1 MSQKWLLRGKQ
12 FNTRFCICRNIV
24 GSNCVKRVYRETNYQ
39 KIIVRSVDGKVAWLL
54 WITVAFETLW
64 YYFIHMDLHINI
76 YIYIVICS
84 TQRNYY
90 GSHGDVISSRNVKW
104 NSDLLIPFETLK
116 LEPVIIKYSLLQPG
130 TCYKNS
136 IMRTLIYRSKRNNG
150 KRFSVICLHT
160 EGHTQLSRNHLAEC

>member
-1 MSQKWLLRGKQ
+1 M
-12 FNTRFCICRNIV
+12 V
-24 GSNCVKRVYRETNYQ
+24 VKRETIQYSTLHMQKYCWKQLRETCISRNELSENNCPIGWW
-39 KIIVRSVDGKVAWLL
+39 KSGVIIVNNSCVRNPMVLFYPYGFAYK
-54 WITVAFETLW
+54 
-64 YYFIHMDLHINI
+64 YI
-76 YIYIVICS
+76 YIYRYLF
-84 TQRNYY
+84 QRNYY

-150 KRFSVICLHT
+150 KRFSVTCLHT
-160 EGHTQLSRNHLAEC
+160 EGHIQLSRNHLAEC